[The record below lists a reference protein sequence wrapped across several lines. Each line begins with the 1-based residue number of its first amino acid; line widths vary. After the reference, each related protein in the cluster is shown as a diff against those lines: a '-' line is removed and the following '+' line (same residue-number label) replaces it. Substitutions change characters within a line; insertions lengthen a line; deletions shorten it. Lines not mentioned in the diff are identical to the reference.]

1 MPTLF
6 NMHFLNHLSHMQN
19 PRKPDSSVL
28 TVLWRPAM
36 QIARFTVGTAVLTF
50 MKHLVRFIIEGV
62 TPSCKTTF

>member
-1 MPTLF
+1 
-6 NMHFLNHLSHMQN
+6 MQN

-36 QIARFTVGTAVLTF
+36 QIAHFTVGTAVLTF
-50 MKHLVRFIIEGV
+50 MKHLVHFIIEGV